1 MSKSTKILWIIDLMA
16 VEKLLLRGGWLKN
29 VEQEV
34 ISKFGNQKIR
44 KWEVRSQHDEQVRA
58 TQAKGKLANQQIW
71 KLENERSVRN
81 YIFNEELLK
90 SRN

>member
-16 VEKLLLRGGWLKN
+16 VEKLLLRGGQLKN
-29 VEQEV
+29 VGQEG
-34 ISKFGNQKIR
+34 ISKLANQQIK
-44 KWEVRSQHDEQVRA
+44 E
-58 TQAKGKLANQQIW
+58 LANQQIW

-81 YIFNEELLK
+81 YIFNEERLK